1 MKEGTQVKETVKKMQ
16 SIVFGIICDIDDFC
30 KKRGIT
36 YYLSGGSA
44 LGAVRHH
51 GFIPWDD
58 DGDLMFPR
66 EDYDRFL
73 REFPKAFAGKYGVG
87 SLEVDD
93 TWIWQY
99 ARVWDLHSR
108 CVSENLDDKPTGI
121 YVDIFP
127 IDGLP
132 QGRIARSFYYKRIR
146 LLRGLGNAGLRK
158 QYLTSE
164 KNRFV
169 KELLRICVK
178 PFGAR
183 FFSERMDK
191 LARKYPFKTS
201 KYVGVSMAAHYGE
214 RETIEYDKM
223 DREVLL
229 PFEGRE
235 LPVPIGYKTYL
246 SNLYG
251 DYMTIPKDAEENGFS
266 HLDHWTV
273 EFDKDE

>member
-1 MKEGTQVKETVKKMQ
+1 MKEGTQIRETVKKMQ
-16 SIVFGIICDIDDFC
+16 SVVFDIICDIDDFC
-30 KKRGIT
+30 REHEIT
-36 YYLSGGSA
+36 YFLSGGSV

-73 REFPKAFAGKYGVG
+73 KEFPKAYIGKYGVG
-87 SLEVDD
+87 SLEVDSS
-93 TWIWQY
+93 WLWQY

-108 CVSENLDDKPTGI
+108 CISENLDDKATGV

-132 QGRIARSFYYKRIR
+132 EGNVARKIYYKR
-146 LLRGLGNAGLRK
+146 LRVLRALGNAGLRK
-158 QYLTSE
+158 KYLCTE
-164 KNRFV
+164 GNHFA
-169 KELLRICVK
+169 KEILRIFVK

-183 FFSERMDK
+183 FFSERMDR
-191 LARKYPFKTS
+191 LARKYPFNES
-201 KYVGVSMAAHYGE
+201 RYVGVSMAAHYGE
-214 RETIEYDKM
+214 RETIEHDKM
-223 DREVLL
+223 AREVRL

-235 LPVPIGYKTYL
+235 LPVPVGYDTYL

-251 DYMTIPKDAEENGFS
+251 NYMIIPKDAEKNGFS

-273 EFDKDE
+273 EFDEK